1 MSWRANEADEP
12 MNEQGRWANQAY
24 DGEVAEADEADL
36 VGKSNMVNEAGEAS
50 LAEANESLANGGIA
64 VAIKYSSKLL
74 TFHPISLTKYGKIF
88 AKVEGYFRMNFDSFS
103 CPWISMHQSTHIQQR
118 YFLKRSVLSQN
129 LGLWIRQTTGS
140 LCWV

>member
-1 MSWRANEADEP
+1 

-74 TFHPISLTKYGKIF
+74 LSIQSPSQNMAKSLPKWRDIL
-88 AKVEGYFRMNFDSFS
+88 E
-103 CPWISMHQSTHIQQR
+103 WISTAFRALGSRCINQLIFNKGTFQNVVFSLRIQDYELDKQPEVFVGFSER
-118 YFLKRSVLSQN
+118 WK
-129 LGLWIRQTTGS
+129 
-140 LCWV
+140 